1 MHQGRKLSRFVKIK
15 RGVSLGHTFYNN
27 SASVF
32 FPKKIEIPPP
42 STIRHKIVLS
52 NQMNTL
58 IMPWICLASPF
69 AIIKLFL
76 SVSSYHVTYVFQS
89 ESALY
94 SCLNVKKTL
103 ARSRLEILSLSDY
116 NWTRTH
122 NHLVRK
128 RTLI

>member
-27 SASVF
+27 WASVF

-42 STIRHKIVLS
+42 STIRHKIVS
-52 NQMNTL
+52 NQINTL
-58 IMPWICLASPF
+58 IRPCICLASPF
-69 AIIKLFL
+69 AITKLFL
-76 SVSSYHVTYVFQS
+76 TASSYHVTYVFQS

-103 ARSRLEILSLSDY
+103 ARSRLEILSLSDC

>member
-27 SASVF
+27 SVF

-58 IMPWICLASPF
+58 IMPWYFNF

>member
-58 IMPWICLASPF
+58 IMPWYFNF

>member
-27 SASVF
+27 WASVF

-58 IMPWICLASPF
+58 IMPWYFNF

-122 NHLVRK
+122 NHLVCK